1 VPVVKS
7 ATSGEVSLV
16 SQPWLPTRPPSVDHL
31 HKKSFSLVTVSQS
44 VSQLIKPSSIPRLL
58 IAHSPVVDWAFCNV
72 GISWSTRMLWWNAEN
87 AIPEVLSQKNERW
100 NCVPEP
106 FFPGIGI
113 INTLCLRPNFVSLCV
128 PDFFVVEKNSTD
140 H

>member
-7 ATSGEVSLV
+7 ATSGAVSLV
-16 SQPWLPTRPPSVDHL
+16 SQAWHPTRPPSVDHL
-31 HKKSFSLVTVSQS
+31 HKKSCSLVTVSQS
-44 VSQLIKPSSIPRLL
+44 VKPSSIPRLL

-72 GISWSTRMLWWNAEN
+72 GISRSMLWWNAEN
-87 AIPEVLSQKNERW
+87 AVPEVLSQKNARR

-113 INTLCLRPNFVSLCV
+113 TNTLCLRPNFVSLCV
-128 PDFFVVEKNSTD
+128 PDFFY
-140 H
+140 